1 MMAWEETLAFCYLQ
15 QADDE
20 KNKCLFT
27 SERFIVI
34 YRGKVSRFTLEEIKE
49 ITFNQRRWLL
59 PLIAGGIA
67 GSFTLLAIFLNLYN
81 PMPLFILFLVSF
93 FAFYYGWQQHPVLTV
108 TDKVKEHDFPL
119 KYISSNLKAF
129 IHFVNHHL
137 QHKHEMIYHVTRAED
152 WEQAR
157 KDKIYKPASLEIAK
171 FIHAA
176 THEQLP
182 RLIQSGIFTPEHH
195 WILLTID
202 PLKVQTE
209 IRYEPGG
216 DVPGL
221 KSRPHE
227 LFPHIY
233 GSLNLDAI
241 VKAEQLS
248 SNIP

>member
-15 QADDE
+15 QAGDE
-20 KNKCLFT
+20 KNKSLFT
-27 SERFIVI
+27 SEHFIVI
-34 YRGKVSRFTLEEIKE
+34 YRGKVSRFALEEVKE

-59 PLIAGGIA
+59 PLIVGGIT

-81 PMPLFILFLVSF
+81 PMPLFILFMVSF

-137 QHKHEMIYHVTRAED
+137 QHKHEMIYHIAKAKD
-152 WEQAR
+152 WDLAQEG
-157 KDKIYKPASLEIAK
+157 KVYKPASLKTAR

-176 THEQLP
+176 TKHQLTKLV
-182 RLIQSGIFTPEHH
+182 RSGTFTSEHQ
-195 WILLTID
+195 WILLTLD
-202 PLKVQTE
+202 PLKVQAE
-209 IRYEPGG
+209 IRYEPG
-216 DVPGL
+216 DDTPGF
-221 KSRPHE
+221 KSQPNE

-233 GSLNLDAI
+233 GPLNLDAI
-241 VKAEQLS
+241 VKAEQLP
-248 SNIP
+248 SNIS